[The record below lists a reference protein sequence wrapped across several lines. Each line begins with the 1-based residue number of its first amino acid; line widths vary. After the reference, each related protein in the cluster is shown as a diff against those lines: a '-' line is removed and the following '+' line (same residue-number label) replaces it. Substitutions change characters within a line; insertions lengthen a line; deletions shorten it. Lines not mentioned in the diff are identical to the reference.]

1 MAVIEQTEFDVD
13 GSAEERLRRERA
25 DRLRQGGIRPAK
37 NPSVL
42 ARTDRKTVKPYSKWL
57 LRLARLIP

>member
-1 MAVIEQTEFDVD
+1 MAVIEQIEFEVD
-13 GSAEERLRRERA
+13 GGAEGRLRRERA
-25 DRLRQGGIRPAK
+25 DLLREAGIQPAK

-42 ARTDRKTVKPYSKWL
+42 ARTNRKTVKPYPRWL